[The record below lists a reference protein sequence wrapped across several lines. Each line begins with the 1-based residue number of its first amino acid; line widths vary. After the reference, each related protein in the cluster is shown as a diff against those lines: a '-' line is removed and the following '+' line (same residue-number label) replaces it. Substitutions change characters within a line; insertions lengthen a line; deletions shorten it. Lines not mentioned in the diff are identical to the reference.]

1 VWLRQEETAMD
12 LSRRDWVGEELATEV
27 GSLQKLLFARALGL
41 ARSHEDARD
50 LVQDTFERALA
61 RRDQFVPGSSVRAW
75 LLHIMRNLFID
86 RWRRRMRERSE
97 GEPYGDLAAPEP
109 EAPPPAWEDLEGEQI
124 VGALVALAPPFR
136 EVMELRLVARRSY
149 REISVALGIPTATV
163 GTRLR
168 RARNKLRD
176 VLETTAL
183 AS

>member
-1 VWLRQEETAMD
+1 MD
-12 LSRRDWVGEELATEV
+12 LSRRDWVEEELAAEV
-27 GSLQKLLFARALGL
+27 ASLQKVLFARALGL
-41 ARSHEDARD
+41 ARSHEDALD

-75 LLHIMRNLFID
+75 LLHIMRNLYID
-86 RWRRRMRERSE
+86 RWRRRMRERAE
-97 GEPYGDLAAPEP
+97 ADQFPELPAPEP
-109 EAPPPAWEDLEGEQI
+109 SSEPPPAWEDLEGEQI

-136 EVMELRLVARRSY
+136 EVMEMRLVARRSY

>member
-1 VWLRQEETAMD
+1 MD
-12 LSRRDWVGEELATEV
+12 LSTRDWVGEELAAEV
-27 GSLQKLLFARALGL
+27 ASLQKMLFTRALGL

-50 LVQDTFERALA
+50 LVQDTYERALA

-86 RWRRRMRERSE
+86 RWRRRMRERADRDQ
-97 GEPYGDLAAPEP
+97 YGDLPAPEP

-136 EVMELRLVARRSY
+136 EVMEMRLVARRSY

>member
-1 VWLRQEETAMD
+1 MD
-12 LSRRDWVGEELATEV
+12 LSTRDLVGEELAAEV
-27 GSLQKLLFARALGL
+27 TSLQKVLFARALGL
-41 ARSHEDARD
+41 ARSHEDACD

-86 RWRRRMRERSE
+86 RWRRRMRERGADLE
-97 GEPYGDLAAPEP
+97 GPEQLAAPEP
-109 EAPPPAWEDLEGEQI
+109 ARPPPAWEDLEGEQI

>member
-1 VWLRQEETAMD
+1 MD
-12 LSRRDWVGEELATEV
+12 LSRRDWVGEELAAEMM
-27 GSLQKLLFARALGL
+27 SLQKMLFARALGL

-86 RWRRRMRERSE
+86 RWRRRMREQAK
-97 GEPYGDLAAPEP
+97 GEPFGELPAPEP

-124 VGALVALAPPFR
+124 VGALVALEPPFR